1 MPGFKHMGVA
11 LGALTFLGACAT
23 DGLQEL
29 PPAPKREQQEDP
41 AALMRLG
48 DRMRATGNIGAA
60 SNFYNR
66 VLAQQPNNVTAL
78 NHLGDMAWQSN
89 LWQEAAGYYGQ
100 VLSLDPDNA
109 AALSGRARIMM
120 AQGDA
125 FGAIALIDQLEASGG
140 AGVESIYSRGIAY
153 DLVGRQSDAQ
163 ILYRE
168 GLSEAPTD
176 LRLKNSLAL
185 SLAIS
190 ENYRGA
196 LDLLR
201 EIADASPEGAAVR
214 QSLALVY
221 ALSGQV
227 ATAMELAPGE
237 GGGQANRVFY
247 GRLSGLTPAQKAD
260 AIYFRRL
267 PTLEQQLAQPAQ
279 PQEDIPELTPVQ
291 PKVVSIP
298 PEMKEEAAEEL
309 PEEAVEEEAEET
321 DVAEAVEE
329 EQPAVPPSDD
339 IIETGGYFVQLGSF
353 RRVEAVELAWAQV
366 TGKSEMA
373 GQNHVP
379 RVQTI
384 ETEDRGTYLR
394 VVLGPFEEKI
404 DAETN
409 CDALKA
415 DDVECFV
422 VFNRLPAQSLSSMK
436 E

>member
-1 MPGFKHMGVA
+1 MGVA
-11 LGALTFLGACAT
+11 LGALTIVGACANE
-23 DGLQEL
+23 GLEQL
-29 PPAPKREQQEDP
+29 PPASQTAQKEDP

-48 DRMRATGNIGAA
+48 DRMRLSGNIGAA

-89 LWQEAAGYYGQ
+89 LLQEAAGYYGQ
-100 VLSLDPDNA
+100 VLSLDPGNA

-120 AQGDA
+120 AQGDP
-125 FGAIALIDQLEASGG
+125 FGAIALIDQLEANGG
-140 AGVESIYSRGIAY
+140 AGVESLYSRGIAY
-153 DLVGRQSDAQ
+153 DLLGRQSDAQ

-168 GLSEAPTD
+168 GLSEAPAD

-190 ENYRGA
+190 GNYRGA

-227 ATAMELAPGE
+227 ATAMELTPGE
-237 GGGQANRVFY
+237 GGGQVNRVFY
-247 GRLSGLTPAQKAD
+247 GRLSGLSPAQKAD

-267 PTLEQQLAQPAQ
+267 PTLEQQLVQQEQPD
-279 PQEDIPELTPVQ
+279 EDIPELTPVQ

-298 PEMKEEAAEEL
+298 PELREESSEEMAEEGIEDT
-309 PEEAVEEEAEET
+309 PEEAQLAE
-321 DVAEAVEE
+321 D
-329 EQPAVPPSDD
+329 EQPATSSNDD

-379 RVQTI
+379 RVQLI

-415 DDVECFV
+415 DNVECFV